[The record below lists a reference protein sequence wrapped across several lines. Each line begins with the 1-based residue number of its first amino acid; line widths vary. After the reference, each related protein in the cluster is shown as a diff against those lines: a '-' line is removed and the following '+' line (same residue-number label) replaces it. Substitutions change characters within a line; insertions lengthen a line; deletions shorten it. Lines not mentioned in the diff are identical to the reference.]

1 MIKRKEIKVNKLELN
16 KEEIKYTVIYHTL
29 WRKIENNNGGEEMVL
44 WGLETHREVL
54 GERKKRERENVLF
67 VVFQY
72 KF

>member
-1 MIKRKEIKVNKLELN
+1 
-16 KEEIKYTVIYHTL
+16 
-29 WRKIENNNGGEEMVL
+29 MVL

-54 GERKKRERENVLF
+54 GERKKREKENVLF